1 MPDTNVL
8 THSGKAIIA
17 NRMLGAGT
25 EPKHVGWGTGAGT
38 AAEADTGLST
48 PTADARVAGT
58 PSRKTT
64 VVTNDT
70 YEVDATLIVP
80 AGQTR
85 TITNAA
91 TFDDATAGNICQ
103 KISHD
108 ASGVLS
114 AGQGIRYIFQLVFK
128 QGV

>member
-1 MPDTNVL
+1 MADTNVL

-25 EPKHVGWGTGAGT
+25 EPKYIGWGTGAGT
-38 AAEADTGLST
+38 AAEADTDLST
-48 PTADARVAGT
+48 PTADARVLGT
-58 PSRKTT
+58 TSRKTT

-70 YEVDATLIVP
+70 YEVDGTMIVP
-80 AGQTR
+80 TGQTR
-85 TITNAA
+85 NITNAG
-91 TFDDATAGNICQ
+91 TFDAASGGNICQ

-114 AGQGIRYIFQLVFK
+114 AGSGVRYIFQLVFK
-128 QGV
+128 QGT